1 MKLYIDNLF
10 PTTVFQ
16 AKEVLNPENLNNIK
30 NDIDSK
36 FNENLESLSYNWQSL
51 SSVNLHEEQLYS
63 KLCENIL
70 TLSKKYLDDKFFE
83 YENIIITSMWANV
96 LKPGESHR
104 PHTHANNYL
113 SGVFYVNDNNTT
125 NICFTDPRPQAYVIQ
140 LHSNNYNY
148 SNAPIY
154 MYPTTANSLL
164 LFPSWL
170 SHYVPTNTS
179 TENRISISFNLM
191 LKGRV
196 DRLENLQSNTF

>member
-16 AKEVLNPENLNNIK
+16 AQEVLNPENLNNIK
-30 NDIDSK
+30 NDIDNK
-36 FNENLESLSYNWQSL
+36 FNKNLENLSYNWQSL
-51 SSVNLHEEQLYS
+51 SSVSLHEEQLYS
-63 KLCENIL
+63 KLSENIL
-70 TLSKKYLDDKFFE
+70 ILSKKYLDDKFFE
-83 YENIIITSMWANV
+83 YENIVITSMWANV

-113 SGVFYVNDNNTT
+113 SGVFYVNNNKT
-125 NICFTDPRPQAYVIQ
+125 NIFFTDPRPQAGVIQ

-148 SNAPIY
+148 SNSSDY
-154 MYPTTANSLL
+154 WYPATANSLL

-170 SHYVPTNTS
+170 EHYVHTNSS
-179 TENRISISFNLM
+179 TENRVSIAFNLM

-196 DRLENLQSNTF
+196 DRMENLQSNTF